1 MKKIMKLFVIVA
13 AAAMTLASCQKNE
26 IENPTPQEVE
36 YTFLLGSENDVDTK
50 ATIGKNSIEWESSD
64 RLGTFTTSSTPTE
77 NGYSYITP
85 GTPGTPATFSVY
97 AKDGLAKGDMLFFY
111 YPYSNNAGTD
121 ETSVTLSIPTSQDG
135 DDDMPMASLPFE
147 VVEASSSNNTAYAGQ
162 INFVN
167 LAAIAEFNVFS
178 SNADY
183 QSEKVQSVTFTSDK
197 ALAGNFSFDLTSVDY
212 SDKSTLVI
220 EGYTEKSVAASITP
234 STVGSSSAAATKV
247 NMVVA
252 PGTYTGTVVVN
263 TDKASYT
270 FNVSKAKVFVRSAV
284 LPLAVDLAKGER
296 VENVVEPEP
305 EGVKT
310 ATISFASTAQRT
322 SYSTSE
328 QIWENEGV
336 VFTNSKGSSTTNVGN
351 YSNPARFYKS
361 SNISVTAPGN
371 ITKLEF
377 DCKGIGSDYVT
388 PLSSLTGASKT
399 GDIITI
405 SLDGTSSTIEYKGLS
420 AQARANS
427 LTVTYVIADP
437 SAPSIT
443 AGNVTGISARGV
455 EAAVLTYEIANLEHS
470 DLTVTCDETI
480 VTYVSK
486 DENGVINYTVSTN
499 STTSARE
506 GFIRISYGDLVEEVK
521 VSQLA
526 PVFTVSTDAVELG
539 ATKDSNT
546 TVTVTSDFDW
556 TLSYEG
562 IGYTVTP
569 TSYKWAQGGEQTI
582 TIQATADR
590 TEEGVADLGT
600 ITLVNSTTGQEKTI
614 DVTQAT
620 SYVSQDAVTVTMN
633 IFANK
638 GTMGTKSISWTQEG
652 FTVTNNQAS
661 SSNAIRTSDSDHFR
675 LYAKSELIFTS
686 SSKTFEKV
694 VVTCTGSSYVS
705 ALQESAKK
713 AGLTATVSGND
724 VTIST
729 SSPTTAM
736 PTITMSAQ
744 SRIKKVVVELK

>member
-13 AAAMTLASCQKNE
+13 AAAMTLVSCQKNE

-36 YTFLLGSENDVDTK
+36 YTFLLGSENDVDSK
-50 ATIGKNSIEWESSD
+50 ATIGKNSIVWESSD
-64 RLGTFTTSSTPTE
+64 RLGTFTTSSTPTK

-85 GTPGTPATFSVY
+85 GTPAKFSVY
-97 AKDGLAKGDMLFFY
+97 AVGGLDKGDMLFFY

-121 ETSVTLSIPTSQDG
+121 KTSVTLSIPTSQDG

-147 VVEASSSNNTAYAGQ
+147 VVEVSAENNTTYAGQ
-162 INFVN
+162 INLVN

-197 ALAGNFSFDLTSVDY
+197 ALAGSFSFDLTSVNY
-212 SDKSTLVI
+212 SNKSTLAI
-220 EGYTEKSVAASITP
+220 QGYTEKSVVASIAP
-234 STVGSSSAAATKV
+234 STVASPSADATKV

-252 PGTYTGTVVVN
+252 PGTYTGIVVVN

-270 FNVSKAKVFVRSAV
+270 FNVSKAKEFVRSAV

-305 EGVKT
+305 VGVKT

-322 SYSTSE
+322 SYSTAE
-328 QIWENEGV
+328 QVWENDGV
-336 VFTNSKGSSTTNVGN
+336 VFTNSKGSSTSNVGD
-351 YSNPARFYKS
+351 YSNPARFYKN

-371 ITKLEF
+371 ITMIEF
-377 DCKGIGSDYVT
+377 DCTGLGSDYVA
-388 PLSSLTGASKT
+388 PLANLEGASNESGIVK
-399 GDIITI
+399 I
-405 SLDGTSSTIEYKGLS
+405 SLDGSSSTVAYTGLS
-420 AQARANS
+420 AQARAKS
-427 LTVTYVIADP
+427 LTVTYVVADP
-437 SAPSIT
+437 TAPSIT
-443 AGNVTGISARGV
+443 AGNVTGVSARGD
-455 EAAVLTYEIANLEHS
+455 EAELTYEIANLEYS
-470 DLTVTCDETI
+470 DLTVTCDETV
-480 VTYVSK
+480 VTSASK
-486 DENGVINYTVSTN
+486 GKDGVINYVVSAN
-499 STTSARE
+499 ATTSARD
-506 GFIRISYGDLVEEVK
+506 GSITISNGTVTKEVK
-521 VSQLA
+521 VSQLV
-526 PVFTVSTDAVELG
+526 PVFTVSRNAVELG
-539 ATKDSNT
+539 ATADSQT

-556 TLSYEG
+556 ELSVEG
-562 IGYTVTP
+562 TGYTATPASYTWSEGGKQEVTI
-569 TSYKWAQGGEQTI
+569 KAK
-582 TIQATADR
+582 ANR

-638 GTMGTKSISWTQEG
+638 GTTGTKSISWTQEG

-705 ALQESAKK
+705 ALKTSAEK